1 MSAAVTAPLTT
12 PRGPGTPVAELEA
25 VLATVA
31 AGAGERDRAA
41 NGLDAALETLRR
53 HGVLAANAVAGTW
66 RPPAAAE
73 LALVRAVAAAD
84 SSLGRVLDG
93 HLNAIERL
101 AVQGPPELAGVEL
114 ARAARGELRA
124 GVWGGEPR
132 PGEGEPA
139 TVHPGPVGERLS
151 GVKTFC
157 SGAGL
162 LDRAL
167 VLARVEAGG
176 PPILV
181 WIDLHDT
188 RRVEIDRSWYRSSG
202 LRASASHRVIFHGA
216 PVIARVGPPGG
227 ISAQPWFGR
236 DALRTAASW
245 AGMADAAVEAA
256 LDELADRPGRGGLE
270 ELAAGELLSA
280 RATITSWL
288 DAVAPAMDD
297 PARDLSAAALQGRV
311 AIAAA
316 ARAILQI
323 AARACGSHPFATGGD
338 LDRVRRD
345 LELFLLQHRLE
356 PGVRRAGAAALA
368 ARRPAEAPC

>member
-1 MSAAVTAPLTT
+1 MSATVTHTGIL
-12 PRGPGTPVAELEA
+12 GLDV
-25 VLATVA
+25 VLAGIA
-31 AGAGERDRAA
+31 DSAGDRDRAGD
-41 NGLDAALETLRR
+41 GLEAPLEALRL
-53 HGVLAANAVAGTW
+53 HGVLGANAVAGTG
-66 RPPAAAE
+66 RPPAAGE

-101 AVQGPPELAGVEL
+101 AVQAPPALAEAEL
-114 ARAARGELRA
+114 ARAGAGELRA

-139 TVHPGPVGERLS
+139 RVHPGPDGEHLS

-167 VLARVEAGG
+167 VVARAEGGG
-176 PPILV
+176 PPVLV
-181 WIDLHDT
+181 WIDLHDPE
-188 RRVEIDRSWYRSSG
+188 RVEIDPGWYRSSG
-202 LRASASHRVIFHGA
+202 LRASASHRVVFHAA
-216 PVIARVGPPGG
+216 PVIARVGPPGA

-245 AGMADAAVEAA
+245 AGMADAAVAAA
-256 LDELADRPGRGGLE
+256 LDELAARPGRGSLE
-270 ELAAGELLSA
+270 ELAAGELLGA
-280 RATITSWL
+280 QATITSWL

-297 PARDLSAAALQGRV
+297 PGADLSAAALHGRV

-316 ARAILQI
+316 ARAILEI

-356 PGVRRAGAAALA
+356 PGLRRAGAAALSARDNA
-368 ARRPAEAPC
+368 AAGPC